1 MILLLFHALAPG
13 AGTLLKL
20 SRAGNRKTMNMKL
33 LSITAVLLFGGAAA
47 WLTLPS
53 PARAQ
58 GRQASVL
65 DGVYSEAQATRGKE
79 QYGEK
84 CSECHEG
91 AEPNGPELM
100 GSTFVDNWRE
110 DTLDGLYT
118 FIKTRMPQDA
128 QGSLSDA
135 QYIDILAYLL
145 QLNNYKTG
153 AKDLTAEATKN
164 ILMVGENGPQ
174 PLPANSSVRVTG
186 CFSGAGDAWKLTKAA
201 DPNRARETDSVTDA
215 DLKASEGKSG
225 THAYQLRNLDSV
237 EGLKPA
243 AAAGH
248 NAVVKGVLDKDRI
261 NVLSMKALPATC
273 TP

>member
-1 MILLLFHALAPG
+1 
-13 AGTLLKL
+13 
-20 SRAGNRKTMNMKL
+20 MNMKPL
-33 LSITAVLLFGGAAA
+33 LSTTAALLFAGAAS
-47 WLTLPS
+47 WLASPP

-110 DTLDGLYT
+110 DTLDGLYN
-118 FIKTRMPQDA
+118 FMKTRMPQDA
-128 QGSLSDA
+128 QGSLTDA
-135 QYIDILAYLL
+135 QYIDILGYVL
-145 QLNNYKTG
+145 QLNNYKSG
-153 AKDLTAEATKN
+153 AKDLTPDATKN

-174 PLPANSSVRVTG
+174 PLPPNVSVRVNG
-186 CFSGAGDAWKLTKAA
+186 CFSGTGDAGKLTKAA
-201 DPNRARETDSVTDA
+201 DPNRARETDSVSDA
-215 DLKASEGKSG
+215 DLKAAEGKSG
-225 THAYQLRNLDSV
+225 THAFQLRNLDNV
-237 EGLKPA
+237 DGLKPA
-243 AAAGH
+243 AVAGR
-248 NAVVKGVLDKDRI
+248 NVVVKGVLDKDRI
-261 NVLSMKALPATC
+261 NVLSMKALPSTC